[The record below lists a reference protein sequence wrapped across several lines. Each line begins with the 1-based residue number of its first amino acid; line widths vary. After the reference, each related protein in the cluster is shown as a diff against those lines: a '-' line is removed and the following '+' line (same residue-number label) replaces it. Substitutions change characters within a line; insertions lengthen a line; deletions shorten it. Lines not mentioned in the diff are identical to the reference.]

1 MSTINEVCAYLNN
14 WFDRTEDNKTLPS
27 LRGEFTIS
35 NGVFSDER
43 LSDILING
51 QYFRIQNSVLND
63 GVYQYPVSNLAD
75 ETFTGKITPMR
86 IPADFLNIVSEID
99 KWLEKYGTA
108 ESHANSPYNSESF
121 AGYNY
126 TKSTDGGTA
135 SNMPLWW
142 TSFGGRL
149 SRWRR
154 LR

>member
-14 WFDRTEDNKTLPS
+14 WFDKDDECRTLPS
-27 LRGEFTIS
+27 LKGVFTIS
-35 NGVFSDER
+35 DGIFADER
-43 LSDILING
+43 LSDILIDG

-86 IPADFLNIVSEID
+86 IPSDFLNIVDEIE
-99 KWLEKYGTA
+99 KWLEKYGGV
-108 ESHANSPYNSESF
+108 ESVANSPFNSESF
-121 AGYNY
+121 AGYSYN
-126 TKSTDGGTA
+126 KSTDGGTA

-142 TSFGGRL
+142 SSFGGRL
-149 SRWRR
+149 SRWRK